1 MSVNDEI
8 NGENGD
14 MYFIKSWSIFSIVF
28 ACSTQNQGSSIS
40 HSWPMEGGVY
50 VKYDLVVIP
59 SSFDF

>member
-8 NGENGD
+8 NGENGNV
-14 MYFIKSWSIFSIVF
+14 YFIKSWSTFSIVF
-28 ACSTQNQGSSIS
+28 EVVHKTKA
-40 HSWPMEGGVY
+40 HFWPVEGGVY